1 MTTTFTK
8 VENNANETIQKK
20 CVKNLETNSCFENT
34 YTESHIFVWGS
45 GRYETR
51 HLANSTE
58 YTIRRGL
65 IELSSKERDL
75 IASQVNKLLVFCL

>member
-34 YTESHIFVWGS
+34 YSETHVFVWVS

-51 HLANSTE
+51 HITNGSE
-58 YTIRRGL
+58 YTIRKGVINLTSKQRGL
-65 IELSSKERDL
+65 ISSQITKH
-75 IASQVNKLLVFCL
+75 LVFCL